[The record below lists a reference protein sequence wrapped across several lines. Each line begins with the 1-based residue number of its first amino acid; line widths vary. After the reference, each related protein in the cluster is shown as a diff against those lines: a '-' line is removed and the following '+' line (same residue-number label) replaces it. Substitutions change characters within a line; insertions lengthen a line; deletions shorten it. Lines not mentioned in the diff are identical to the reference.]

1 MGRPPEPHTQ
11 RVAVE
16 GGLLHV
22 GVWPGAAPVLV
33 AIHGGTST
41 HRIWAKVARALAGAA
56 TVIAPDF
63 RGAGGSFRA
72 GPPFGLRAHADDVR
86 RLLDHVG
93 VERAI
98 LAGWS
103 LGGFIAT
110 NAAALLGARVR
121 ALVLVDG
128 GVPLALPEGFDPASV
143 GDALIEPALARYRQ
157 RFASR
162 EAHRAASR
170 AHPALARP
178 GLWDAEIEAAFDDEL
193 EETAQG
199 LAWRV
204 SLDALRADVA
214 DTLAGPTRDA
224 LFELR
229 CPVSF
234 VWAERGILDEPAGYY
249 PLALAERLA
258 ARPGMRVA
266 HGHGQNHWELLLADA
281 GVALVAAELR
291 HALAGTGGGGDGD

>member
-1 MGRPPEPHTQ
+1 MARPPEPHSH

-16 GGLLHV
+16 GGDLHV
-22 GVWPGAAPVLV
+22 GVWEGAAPALL

-41 HRIWAKVARALAGAA
+41 HRIWSPVVRALGGAA
-56 TVIAPDF
+56 RVIAPDF
-63 RGAGGSFRA
+63 RGAGGSFRV
-72 GPPFGLRAHADDVR
+72 GPPYGLRAHADDVR
-86 RLLDHVG
+86 RVLDHFG
-93 VERAI
+93 VECAV

-110 NAAALLGARVR
+110 NAAALLGARAS

-128 GVPLALPEGFDPASV
+128 GIPLALPAGFDAGAV

-178 GLWDAEIEAAFDDEL
+178 GLWCEEIEAAFDDEL
-193 EETAQG
+193 EETAAG
-199 LAWRV
+199 LSWRV
-204 SLDALRADVA
+204 SLDSLRADVA
-214 DTLAGPTRDA
+214 DTLAGATRDA
-224 LFELR
+224 VFAVR

-249 PLALAERLA
+249 PLEQVERLA
-258 ARPGMRVA
+258 ARLGMRVA
-266 HGHGQNHWELLLADA
+266 YGHGQNHWELLLSDA
-281 GVALVAAELR
+281 GAKLVAVELH
-291 HALAGTGGGGDGD
+291 HALAGGGGSGHGT

>member
-1 MGRPPEPHTQ
+1 MDRPSEPHSH

-16 GGLLHV
+16 GGELHV
-22 GVWPGAAPVLV
+22 GVWPGAAPALV

-41 HRIWAKVARALAGAA
+41 HRVWAKVARALGGAA

-86 RLLDHVG
+86 RVFDHFG
-93 VERAI
+93 VERAVI
-98 LAGWS
+98 AGWS

-110 NAAALLGARVR
+110 NAAARLGARVR

-128 GVPLALPEGFDPASV
+128 GVPLALPAGFDPGAV

-157 RFASR
+157 RFTSR

-178 GLWDAEIEAAFDDEL
+178 GLWDAEIEAAFDDEI
-193 EETAQG
+193 EETARG

-224 LFELR
+224 LFEVR

-249 PLALAERLA
+249 GSEAMDRVTARMRL
-258 ARPGMRVA
+258 RVA
-266 HGHGQNHWELLLADA
+266 PGHGLNHWELLLADA
-281 GVALVAAELR
+281 GVELVTAELR
-291 HALAGTGGGGDGD
+291 HALAGAGGDGDAG